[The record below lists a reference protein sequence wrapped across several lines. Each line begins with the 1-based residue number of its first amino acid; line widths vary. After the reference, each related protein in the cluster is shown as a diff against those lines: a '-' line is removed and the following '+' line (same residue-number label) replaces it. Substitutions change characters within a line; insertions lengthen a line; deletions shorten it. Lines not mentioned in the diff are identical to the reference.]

1 MYGDAVMQVLSTL
14 RSALTAEGLPE
25 VFDSASCMPLTS
37 FGPEYRTND
46 QDAMQRVMGAVQE
59 AFEEPDS
66 WCVVR
71 SKFKAS

>member
-1 MYGDAVMQVLSTL
+1 
-14 RSALTAEGLPE
+14 
-25 VFDSASCMPLTS
+25 MPLTS